1 MRYRCAGGVV
11 CGVLVAGMAAS
22 SLRAG
27 DLNPPAGP
35 VAPTMKA
42 LDVVEPRTPVST
54 APFVITEPGSYY
66 LTGNLAPAAG
76 PAIEINA
83 PGVTLDL
90 AGFTIEGAPTQD
102 HAVVVNAARVR
113 VHNGV
118 IRHAQ
123 RGAVYV
129 DPGANAAVLE
139 DLRIESVAVEA
150 IPPAPAVL
158 LGPDARVERVHIEFA
173 RQGIIIGGDNVVII
187 DCTLADIIEQAI
199 APDAALAAN
208 LRAARV
214 EGCSVRDAGTGIS
227 VPDASVVS
235 DCTVLRTATGIK
247 APGSVVER
255 CTVEVASSFGV
266 DLGPRGILRHS
277 IVRDAAIIGVI
288 GRPYS
293 LIEGCQIRGNS
304 TIGISGG
311 VLTLRHN
318 RLWAVSLQSSG
329 DSTIEG
335 NEIVYNVVGTE
346 GFRAGLGDTIR
357 GNGFKNC
364 TVTLDSARI
373 RFTDNTAGNCV
384 VTVGGFAME
393 SLIAR
398 NSLYLSTLNTGA
410 APGSVIIGPTND
422 LTSPFSNIV
431 Q

>member
-1 MRYRCAGGVV
+1 MRYRSAGGVV

-22 SLRAG
+22 ALRAG

-35 VAPTMKA
+35 VGPTMKA
-42 LDVVEPRTPVST
+42 LDVVEPRTPVSS
-54 APFVITEPGSYY
+54 APFVITQAGSYY
-66 LTGNLAPAAG
+66 LTGNLAPVAG
-76 PAIEINA
+76 AAIEINSA
-83 PGVTLDL
+83 DVTLDL

-102 HAVVVNAARVR
+102 HAVVVNGARVR

-118 IRHAQ
+118 IRNAQ
-123 RGAVYV
+123 RGAVFV
-129 DPGANAAVLE
+129 DPGANGAVLE
-139 DLRIESVAVEA
+139 DLRIESVALEA

-158 LGPDARVERVHIEFA
+158 LGPDARAERLHIESA
-173 RQGIIIGGDNVVII
+173 REGIIIAGDNVII
-187 DCTLADIIEQAI
+187 RDCTLADIIEEAI
-199 APDAALAAN
+199 APDAALAAS

-227 VPDASVVS
+227 VPDASIVV
-235 DCTVLRTATGIK
+235 DCTVLRTTTGIK
-247 APGSVVER
+247 APGTVVQR
-255 CTVEVASSFGV
+255 CTVEVASSFGL
-266 DLGPRGILRHS
+266 DIGPRGIARDC
-277 IVRDAAIIGVI
+277 IVRDAATIGIIG
-288 GRPYS
+288 RAYS
-293 LIEGCQIRGNS
+293 LIETCHIRGNS

-311 VLTLRHN
+311 VLSLRHN
-318 RLWAVSLQSSG
+318 RLWAVSLHSSG

-346 GFRAGLGDTIR
+346 GFRAGVGDTIR
-357 GNGFKNC
+357 GNSFKNC

-393 SLIAR
+393 SLVAR
-398 NSLYLSTLNTGA
+398 NSLYLSTFNTAGA
-410 APGSVIIGPTND
+410 PASAIVGPTND